1 MEASEADSAPTRG
14 APGSLTASLRA
25 APASPLRGNAPLARR
40 TAPRDP
46 SEESASA
53 VETAPEAEAVD
64 APAEMDDASAS
75 VAGDATRPSRDVPAG
90 PPPAAPPAAPPP
102 AEPAPSPD
110 VTALAAENARLRAE
124 LDATSA
130 ALADAVASRFSAER
144 ALEVASR
151 THTHYGRMAT
161 GRAVVVTRE
170 VADDLRN
177 AIEDQRRETHTLRRE
192 HERLT
197 RSFAD
202 ARRAH
207 AVELEAL
214 REALDDAIAETARA
228 NMERD
233 VARLKRL
240 DEDEAE
246 RARRDAPDAP
256 LPPKAQA
263 LVDELRVREKE
274 ALQTSET
281 ALTELAN
288 CKAAFE
294 SFKTHSND
302 AARSLAE
309 THAAEMSTWRA
320 KSDAEID
327 VLKKDLRDAESDA
340 EKSRDELRA
349 LVSSSSE
356 RDELLAETLLRLEA
370 LELEL
375 DRATRALRRRG
386 ALVPTPEAEAEEKE
400 NEAAVQSLVSEKNAE
415 NSSDVSRVAALEA
428 RVRRLTKQMHLS
440 AGMHERAVAALR
452 AEHFEV
458 SKSNEAESKR
468 LVAELEARTVAERF
482 ATRRAKAFEKA
493 LRDRDATA
501 AVALAAATDAE
512 ETLLASLSDPNDPVS
527 RVVFQPENENGA
539 FVEKGNAKSVGA
551 VAARS
556 RRDPSASSPRRA
568 ARRND
573 RSASSR
579 SPPPSRTDP
588 RDANRASRGGVVSRS
603 LAAVE
608 TRESREPAGTPP
620 RRDGFRRND
629 SYRSASS
636 RSPPPSRTDPRDANR
651 ASRGGVVSRSLAS
664 VETRESREPA
674 GTPPRD
680 AAADGRKNSG
690 EKKSSSSSTT
700 DPDANDH
707 DHDRDAP
714 LPPLD
719 FSGLPAAVKQAFV
732 SRLRSLESRVA
743 RREKHWAGVVREVH
757 AAHAEETAR
766 ARRACV
772 AAVET
777 KNAQIKT
784 FREKLNAIAIA
795 AHEQRL
801 LESGVALGG
810 EER

>member
-102 AEPAPSPD
+102 AAPAPSPD

-144 ALEVASR
+144 ALEVSSR

-482 ATRRAKAFEKA
+482 ATRRARAFEKA

-603 LAAVE
+603 LA
-608 TRESREPAGTPP
+608 
-620 RRDGFRRND
+620 
-629 SYRSASS
+629 
-636 RSPPPSRTDPRDANR
+636 
-651 ASRGGVVSRSLAS
+651 S
-664 VETRESREPA
+664 VETRENLEPA

>member
-1 MEASEADSAPTRG
+1 MSAVPMSPEPCNRPLQTKTLFQIPAVPVASSRTRDADVMEASEADSAPTRG

-102 AEPAPSPD
+102 AAPAPSPD

-177 AIEDQRRETHTLRRE
+177 AIEDQRRETSTLRRE

-233 VARLKRL
+233 VARMKRL

-263 LVDELRVREKE
+263 LVDDLRVREKE

-309 THAAEMSTWRA
+309 THAAEMAEWRA

-327 VLKKDLRDAESDA
+327 VLQKDLRDAESDA
-340 EKSRDELRA
+340 EKSRDA
-349 LVSSSSE
+349 FNKLVSSSSE

-556 RRDPSASSPRRA
+556 RLKAVGDPSAS
-568 ARRND
+568 
-573 RSASSR
+573 
-579 SPPPSRTDP
+579 
-588 RDANRASRGGVVSRS
+588 
-603 LAAVE
+603 
-608 TRESREPAGTPP
+608 PP

-664 VETRESREPA
+664 VETRENLEPA

-700 DPDANDH
+700 DSDANDR

-743 RREKHWAGVVREVH
+743 RREKHWAGVLREVH

>member
-25 APASPLRGNAPLARR
+25 APASPARGVAPLARR

-46 SEESASA
+46 SKESASA

-64 APAEMDDASAS
+64 ASAEMDDASAS
-75 VAGDATRPSRDVPAG
+75 VTGDATPPPRDVPAG

-102 AEPAPSPD
+102 AAPTPSPD
-110 VTALAAENARLRAE
+110 VSALAAENARLRAE

-130 ALADAVASRFSAER
+130 ALADAVASRFAAER

-192 HERLT
+192 HERVT
-197 RSFAD
+197 RSLAD

-233 VARLKRL
+233 VARLRRL

-246 RARRDAPDAP
+246 AARRGAPDAP
-256 LPPKAQA
+256 LEPRAQA
-263 LVDELRVREKE
+263 LVDDLRAREKE

-281 ALTELAN
+281 ALTELASV
-288 CKAAFE
+288 KAAFE
-294 SFKTHSND
+294 SFKTNASD
-302 AARSLAE
+302 AAADLAE
-309 THAAEMSTWRA
+309 THAAEMAEWRA
-320 KSDAEID
+320 GADAEIL
-327 VLKKDLRDAESDA
+327 VLRSALRDAERDA
-340 EKSRDELRA
+340 ETSRDELAA

-356 RDELLAETLLRLEA
+356 RDELLAETLLRREA

-386 ALVPTPEAEAEEKE
+386 ALIPTPEAEAEEKE
-400 NEAAVQSLVSEKNAE
+400 KENDSTKDSTNDSEARAA
-415 NSSDVSRVAALEA
+415 RVAALEA

-452 AEHFEV
+452 AEHFEAT
-458 SKSNEAESKR
+458 KTRDAECKR
-468 LVAELEARTVAERF
+468 LRLELESQTVAWRR
-482 ATRRAKAFEKA
+482 ATRRAKAFENA
-493 LRDRDATA
+493 LRRRDAVA

-512 ETLLASLSDPNDPVS
+512 EGLLASLSDPGDPTS
-527 RVVFQPENENGA
+527 RVVFPTEKENVIG
-539 FVEKGNAKSVGA
+539 KRQK
-551 VAARS
+551 
-556 RRDPSASSPRRA
+556 RRDPDPSAASPRLLRAASSPMAIDGDRA
-568 ARRND
+568 
-573 RSASSR
+573 ASSR
-579 SPPPSRTDP
+579 SPISPIRSQTDP
-588 RDANRASRGGVVSRS
+588 RDPRDSKGIRPKTTREGRLVSR
-603 LAAVE
+603 E
-608 TRESREPAGTPP
+608 TR
-620 RRDGFRRND
+620 DH
-629 SYRSASS
+629 
-636 RSPPPSRTDPRDANR
+636 
-651 ASRGGVVSRSLAS
+651 
-664 VETRESREPA
+664 ETRDHHAA
-674 GTPPRD
+674 GPEPRD
-680 AAADGRKNSG
+680 AAATFADAEKAAADADRHRRVQPTSG
-690 EKKSSSSSTT
+690 EERKQKASTT
-700 DPDANDH
+700 DSDAND
-707 DHDRDAP
+707 DDSP
-714 LPPLD
+714 PPPLD
-719 FSGLPAAVKQAFV
+719 FSGLPTNVAEAFV
-732 SRLRSLESRVA
+732 RRLRSLESRVA
-743 RREKHWAGVVREVH
+743 RREKHWAGVLREVH

-795 AHEQRL
+795 AHERRL
-801 LESGVALGG
+801 RESGVKEAARSG
-810 EER
+810 

>member
-1 MEASEADSAPTRG
+1 MPVASSRTRDADVMEASEADSAPTRG

-90 PPPAAPPAAPPP
+90 PPPAAPPAAP
-102 AEPAPSPD
+102 APSPD

-177 AIEDQRRETHTLRRE
+177 AIEDQRRETSTLRRE

-281 ALTELAN
+281 ALSELAN

-320 KSDAEID
+320 KSDAESD
-327 VLKKDLRDAESDA
+327 VLRKDLRASELDA
-340 EKSRDELRA
+340 EKSRDA
-349 LVSSSSE
+349 FNKLVSSSSE

-370 LELEL
+370 SELEL

-386 ALVPTPEAEAEEKE
+386 ALVPTPEAEAEAKE
-400 NEAAVQSLVSEKNAE
+400 NATLADKQSAVSEKNAE
-415 NSSDVSRVAALEA
+415 NSSDASRVAALEA

-458 SKSNEAESKR
+458 SKMNEAESKR
-468 LVAELEARTVAERF
+468 LIAELEARTVAERR

-556 RRDPSASSPRRA
+556 RRDPSAS
-568 ARRND
+568 
-573 RSASSR
+573 
-579 SPPPSRTDP
+579 
-588 RDANRASRGGVVSRS
+588 
-603 LAAVE
+603 
-608 TRESREPAGTPP
+608 PP

-664 VETRESREPA
+664 VETRENLEPA

-680 AAADGRKNSG
+680 AAADGRGTG
-690 EKKSSSSSTT
+690 EGKSSSSSTT

-743 RREKHWAGVVREVH
+743 RREKHWAGVLREVH

-801 LESGVALGG
+801 LESGVAEAVRSG
-810 EER
+810 E

>member
-1 MEASEADSAPTRG
+1 MSAVPMSPEPCNRPLQTKTLFQIPAVPVASSRTRDADVMEASEADSAPTRG

-102 AEPAPSPD
+102 AAPAPSPD

-144 ALEVASR
+144 ALDVASR

-246 RARRDAPDAP
+246 RARRDARDAP

-294 SFKTHSND
+294 SFKTHSSD
-302 AARSLAE
+302 AERSLAE

-327 VLKKDLRDAESDA
+327 VLQKHLRDAESDA

-370 LELEL
+370 SELEL

-400 NEAAVQSLVSEKNAE
+400 NATLADKQSAVSEKNAE
-415 NSSDVSRVAALEA
+415 NSSDASRVAALEA
-428 RVRRLTKQMHLS
+428 RVRRLTKQMRLS
-440 AGMHERAVAALR
+440 AGTHERAVAALR

-458 SKSNEAESKR
+458 SKMNEAESKR
-468 LVAELEARTVAERF
+468 LIAELEARTVAERR

-527 RVVFQPENENGA
+527 RVVFPTENENGA

-551 VAARS
+551 FAARS
-556 RRDPSASSPRRA
+556 RIKAVGDPSAS
-568 ARRND
+568 
-573 RSASSR
+573 
-579 SPPPSRTDP
+579 
-588 RDANRASRGGVVSRS
+588 
-603 LAAVE
+603 
-608 TRESREPAGTPP
+608 PP

-664 VETRESREPA
+664 VETRENLEPA
-674 GTPPRD
+674 GTPPRK
-680 AAADGRKNSG
+680 ASADGRGTG
-690 EKKSSSSSTT
+690 EGKSSSSSTT

-714 LPPLD
+714 SLPLD
-719 FSGLPAAVKQAFV
+719 FSGLPAAVKHAFV

-743 RREKHWAGVVREVH
+743 RREKHWAGVLREVH

-801 LESGVALGG
+801 LESGVAEAVRSG
-810 EER
+810 E

>member
-1 MEASEADSAPTRG
+1 MRRKTLSAVPTSPEPCNRPLQTKTLFQIPAVPVASSRTRDADVMEASEADSAPTRG

-102 AEPAPSPD
+102 AAPAPSPD

-177 AIEDQRRETHTLRRE
+177 AIEDQRRETSKLRRE

-263 LVDELRVREKE
+263 LVDDLRVREKE

-302 AARSLAE
+302 AARDLAE

-327 VLKKDLRDAESDA
+327 VLQKDLRDAERNA

-349 LVSSSSE
+349 LAASSSE

-415 NSSDVSRVAALEA
+415 NASDAEARVAALEA

-482 ATRRAKAFEKA
+482 ATRRARAFEKA

-539 FVEKGNAKSVGA
+539 FVAGNAKSVGV

-556 RRDPSASSPRRA
+556 RRDPSAS
-568 ARRND
+568 
-573 RSASSR
+573 
-579 SPPPSRTDP
+579 
-588 RDANRASRGGVVSRS
+588 
-603 LAAVE
+603 
-608 TRESREPAGTPP
+608 PP

-664 VETRESREPA
+664 VETRENLEPA

-700 DPDANDH
+700 DSDANDR

-743 RREKHWAGVVREVH
+743 RREKHWAGVLREVH

-801 LESGVALGG
+801 LESGVAEAVRSG
-810 EER
+810 E

>member
-1 MEASEADSAPTRG
+1 
-14 APGSLTASLRA
+14 
-25 APASPLRGNAPLARR
+25 
-40 TAPRDP
+40 
-46 SEESASA
+46 
-53 VETAPEAEAVD
+53 
-64 APAEMDDASAS
+64 
-75 VAGDATRPSRDVPAG
+75 
-90 PPPAAPPAAPPP
+90 
-102 AEPAPSPD
+102 
-110 VTALAAENARLRAE
+110 
-124 LDATSA
+124 
-130 ALADAVASRFSAER
+130 
-144 ALEVASR
+144 
-151 THTHYGRMAT
+151 MAT

-177 AIEDQRRETHTLRRE
+177 AIEDQRRETSTLRRE

-356 RDELLAETLLRLEA
+356 RDELLAETLLRMEA

-400 NEAAVQSLVSEKNAE
+400 NA
-415 NSSDVSRVAALEA
+415 
-428 RVRRLTKQMHLS
+428 
-440 AGMHERAVAALR
+440 
-452 AEHFEV
+452 
-458 SKSNEAESKR
+458 EAETFPKR
-468 LVAELEARTVAERF
+468 TPRILPTS
-482 ATRRAKAFEKA
+482 RASP
-493 LRDRDATA
+493 RSR
-501 AVALAAATDAE
+501 LAC
-512 ETLLASLSDPNDPVS
+512 VGS
-527 RVVFQPENENGA
+527 RSRCICPRGCT
-539 FVEKGNAKSVGA
+539 S
-551 VAARS
+551 ARS
-556 RRDPSASSPRRA
+556 RLCGRSTSRFRKVTK
-568 ARRND
+568 RN
-573 RSASSR
+573 
-579 SPPPSRTDP
+579 
-588 RDANRASRGGVVSRS
+588 
-603 LAAVE
+603 
-608 TRESREPAGTPP
+608 
-620 RRDGFRRND
+620 RNG
-629 SYRSASS
+629 S
-636 RSPPPSRTDPRDANR
+636 
-651 ASRGGVVSRSLAS
+651 
-664 VETRESREPA
+664 
-674 GTPPRD
+674 
-680 AAADGRKNSG
+680 
-690 EKKSSSSSTT
+690 
-700 DPDANDH
+700 
-707 DHDRDAP
+707 
-714 LPPLD
+714 
-719 FSGLPAAVKQAFV
+719 
-732 SRLRSLESRVA
+732 
-743 RREKHWAGVVREVH
+743 
-757 AAHAEETAR
+757 
-766 ARRACV
+766 
-772 AAVET
+772 
-777 KNAQIKT
+777 
-784 FREKLNAIAIA
+784 
-795 AHEQRL
+795 
-801 LESGVALGG
+801 
-810 EER
+810 

>member
-1 MEASEADSAPTRG
+1 MSPEPCNRPLQTKTLFQIPAVPVASSRTRDADVMEASEADSAPTRG

-90 PPPAAPPAAPPP
+90 PPPAAPPAAP
-102 AEPAPSPD
+102 APSPD

-144 ALEVASR
+144 ALEVSSR

-320 KSDAEID
+320 KSDAESD
-327 VLKKDLRDAESDA
+327 VLRKDLRASELDA
-340 EKSRDELRA
+340 EKSRDA
-349 LVSSSSE
+349 FNKLVSSSSE

-370 LELEL
+370 SELEL

-386 ALVPTPEAEAEEKE
+386 ALVPTPEAEAEAKE
-400 NEAAVQSLVSEKNAE
+400 NATLADKQSAVSAKNAE
-415 NSSDVSRVAALEA
+415 NSSDAEARVAALEA

-603 LAAVE
+603 LA
-608 TRESREPAGTPP
+608 
-620 RRDGFRRND
+620 
-629 SYRSASS
+629 
-636 RSPPPSRTDPRDANR
+636 
-651 ASRGGVVSRSLAS
+651 S
-664 VETRESREPA
+664 VETRENLEPA

-714 LPPLD
+714 SPPLD
-719 FSGLPAAVKQAFV
+719 FSGLPAAVKHAFV

-743 RREKHWAGVVREVH
+743 RREKHWAGVLREVH

-801 LESGVALGG
+801 LESGVAEAVRSG
-810 EER
+810 E

>member
-177 AIEDQRRETHTLRRE
+177 AIEDQRRETSKLRRE

-233 VARLKRL
+233 VARMKRL

-263 LVDELRVREKE
+263 LVDELQIREKE

-302 AARSLAE
+302 AARDLAE
-309 THAAEMSTWRA
+309 THAAEMAEWRA
-320 KSDAEID
+320 Q
-327 VLKKDLRDAESDA
+327 
-340 EKSRDELRA
+340 
-349 LVSSSSE
+349 
-356 RDELLAETLLRLEA
+356 
-370 LELEL
+370 
-375 DRATRALRRRG
+375 RRR
-386 ALVPTPEAEAEEKE
+386 
-400 NEAAVQSLVSEKNAE
+400 
-415 NSSDVSRVAALEA
+415 
-428 RVRRLTKQMHLS
+428 
-440 AGMHERAVAALR
+440 
-452 AEHFEV
+452 
-458 SKSNEAESKR
+458 
-468 LVAELEARTVAERF
+468 
-482 ATRRAKAFEKA
+482 
-493 LRDRDATA
+493 RD
-501 AVALAAATDAE
+501 
-512 ETLLASLSDPNDPVS
+512 
-527 RVVFQPENENGA
+527 
-539 FVEKGNAKSVGA
+539 
-551 VAARS
+551 
-556 RRDPSASSPRRA
+556 
-568 ARRND
+568 
-573 RSASSR
+573 
-579 SPPPSRTDP
+579 
-588 RDANRASRGGVVSRS
+588 
-603 LAAVE
+603 
-608 TRESREPAGTPP
+608 
-620 RRDGFRRND
+620 
-629 SYRSASS
+629 
-636 RSPPPSRTDPRDANR
+636 
-651 ASRGGVVSRSLAS
+651 
-664 VETRESREPA
+664 
-674 GTPPRD
+674 
-680 AAADGRKNSG
+680 
-690 EKKSSSSSTT
+690 
-700 DPDANDH
+700 
-707 DHDRDAP
+707 
-714 LPPLD
+714 
-719 FSGLPAAVKQAFV
+719 
-732 SRLRSLESRVA
+732 
-743 RREKHWAGVVREVH
+743 
-757 AAHAEETAR
+757 
-766 ARRACV
+766 
-772 AAVET
+772 
-777 KNAQIKT
+777 
-784 FREKLNAIAIA
+784 
-795 AHEQRL
+795 
-801 LESGVALGG
+801 
-810 EER
+810 

>member
-1 MEASEADSAPTRG
+1 MPVASSRTRDADVMEASEADSAPTRG

-102 AEPAPSPD
+102 AAPAPSPD

-177 AIEDQRRETHTLRRE
+177 AIEDQRRETSKLRRE

-302 AARSLAE
+302 AARDLAE

-327 VLKKDLRDAESDA
+327 VLQKDLRDAERNA

-349 LVSSSSE
+349 LAASSSE

-415 NSSDVSRVAALEA
+415 NASDAEARVAALEA

-468 LVAELEARTVAERF
+468 LSAELEARTVAERF
-482 ATRRAKAFEKA
+482 ATRRARAFDKA

-527 RVVFQPENENGA
+527 RVVFPTENGNGA

-556 RRDPSASSPRRA
+556 RIKAVGDPSAS
-568 ARRND
+568 
-573 RSASSR
+573 
-579 SPPPSRTDP
+579 
-588 RDANRASRGGVVSRS
+588 
-603 LAAVE
+603 
-608 TRESREPAGTPP
+608 PP

-664 VETRESREPA
+664 VETRENLEPA

-700 DPDANDH
+700 DSDANDR

-743 RREKHWAGVVREVH
+743 RREKHWAGVLREVH

-801 LESGVALGG
+801 LESGVAEAVRSG
-810 EER
+810 E

>member
-90 PPPAAPPAAPPP
+90 PPPAAPPAAP
-102 AEPAPSPD
+102 APSPD

-177 AIEDQRRETHTLRRE
+177 AIEDQRRETSTLRRE

-527 RVVFQPENENGA
+527 RVVFQP
-539 FVEKGNAKSVGA
+539 
-551 VAARS
+551 
-556 RRDPSASSPRRA
+556 
-568 ARRND
+568 
-573 RSASSR
+573 
-579 SPPPSRTDP
+579 
-588 RDANRASRGGVVSRS
+588 
-603 LAAVE
+603 
-608 TRESREPAGTPP
+608 
-620 RRDGFRRND
+620 
-629 SYRSASS
+629 
-636 RSPPPSRTDPRDANR
+636 
-651 ASRGGVVSRSLAS
+651 
-664 VETRESREPA
+664 
-674 GTPPRD
+674 
-680 AAADGRKNSG
+680 
-690 EKKSSSSSTT
+690 
-700 DPDANDH
+700 
-707 DHDRDAP
+707 
-714 LPPLD
+714 
-719 FSGLPAAVKQAFV
+719 
-732 SRLRSLESRVA
+732 
-743 RREKHWAGVVREVH
+743 
-757 AAHAEETAR
+757 
-766 ARRACV
+766 
-772 AAVET
+772 
-777 KNAQIKT
+777 
-784 FREKLNAIAIA
+784 
-795 AHEQRL
+795 
-801 LESGVALGG
+801 
-810 EER
+810 

>member
-1 MEASEADSAPTRG
+1 MSAVPMSLEPCNRPLQTKTLFQIPAVPVASSRTRDADVMEASEADSAPTRG

-90 PPPAAPPAAPPP
+90 PPPTAPPAAPPP
-102 AEPAPSPD
+102 AAPAPSPD

-177 AIEDQRRETHTLRRE
+177 AIEDQRRETSKLRRE

-233 VARLKRL
+233 VARMKRL

-246 RARRDAPDAP
+246 RARRDARDAP

-263 LVDELRVREKE
+263 LVDDLRVREKE

-309 THAAEMSTWRA
+309 THAAEMSTRRA

-327 VLKKDLRDAESDA
+327 VLRKDLRHAVSDA
-340 EKSRDELRA
+340 AKSRDAFNKLA
-349 LVSSSSE
+349 ASSSE

-370 LELEL
+370 LESEL

-386 ALVPTPEAEAEEKE
+386 ALVPTPEAEAEDKE
-400 NEAAVQSLVSEKNAE
+400 NATLADKQSLVSEKNAE
-415 NSSDVSRVAALEA
+415 NSSDAEARVAALEA
-428 RVRRLTKQMHLS
+428 RVRRLTKHMRLS

-458 SKSNEAESKR
+458 SKMNEAESKR
-468 LVAELEARTVAERF
+468 LIAELEARTVAERF
-482 ATRRAKAFEKA
+482 VTRRARAFEKA

-501 AVALAAATDAE
+501 AVALAAAMDAE

-527 RVVFQPENENGA
+527 RVVFPTENENENERA

-551 VAARS
+551 FAARS
-556 RRDPSASSPRRA
+556 RIKAVGDPSAS
-568 ARRND
+568 
-573 RSASSR
+573 
-579 SPPPSRTDP
+579 
-588 RDANRASRGGVVSRS
+588 
-603 LAAVE
+603 
-608 TRESREPAGTPP
+608 PP

-674 GTPPRD
+674 GPRD

-700 DPDANDH
+700 DSDANDH

-714 LPPLD
+714 APPLD

-743 RREKHWAGVVREVH
+743 RREKHWAGVLREVH

-801 LESGVALGG
+801 LESGVAEAVRSG
-810 EER
+810 E